1 MGISL
6 SNEMIMGTFVL
17 SSSRFRRHIS
27 RTRIKH
33 NLDHYR
39 IISEFPGFGKMNNV
53 ALVIVV
59 ASFAI
64 GAMSKSVS
72 TTTKCHG
79 ICPLI
84 LMPVCGSNGETYAN
98 RCGLNQ
104 AACEA
109 DEMGLA
115 PINLAHTGPC
125 DKRAKDVST
134 TLRAERKEWDWNRS
148 RLPMKE
154 NASRMQTR

>member
-72 TTTKCHG
+72 TTTTCRG

-84 LMPVCGSNGETYAN
+84 LMPVCGSNGVTYAN
-98 RCGLNQ
+98 RCVLNYE
-104 AACEA
+104 ACKAE
-109 DEMGLA
+109 EMGME
-115 PINLAHTGPC
+115 PITLAH
-125 DKRAKDVST
+125 
-134 TLRAERKEWDWNRS
+134 ERECEQDTDS
-148 RLPMKE
+148 
-154 NASRMQTR
+154 ATIA

>member
-1 MGISL
+1 MAGFTYENYEISL
-6 SNEMIMGTFVL
+6 T
-17 SSSRFRRHIS
+17 
-27 RTRIKH
+27 
-33 NLDHYR
+33 
-39 IISEFPGFGKMNNV
+39 
-53 ALVIVV
+53 
-59 ASFAI
+59 
-64 GAMSKSVS
+64 VS

-115 PINLAHTGPC
+115 PIHHAHFGPC
-125 DKRAKDVST
+125 DKRAKDGT
-134 TLRAERKEWDWNRS
+134 
-148 RLPMKE
+148 
-154 NASRMQTR
+154 